1 MKLKHYETV
10 FILTPV
16 LSSNE
21 TKEAIHK
28 YRSFLKERNATI
40 EHEEEM
46 GLKQLAYPIKHKKN
60 GFYHLIEFTSAPE
73 LIRELEVT
81 YSRDEKILRF
91 LTFALDGHAIAHNKE
106 RRVVQ
111 KEDKQSEVKREL
123 VS

>member
-1 MKLKHYETV
+1 MKLKHYETI

-73 LIRELEVT
+73 LIRELEVN

-106 RRVVQ
+106 RRAVQ

>member
-1 MKLKHYETV
+1 MKLRHYETV
-10 FILTPV
+10 FIISPV
-16 LSSNE
+16 LSSDE

-60 GFYHLIEFTSAPE
+60 GVYHLIEFTSAPE
-73 LIRELEVT
+73 LIKELEVI

-106 RRVVQ
+106 RRTVQ
-111 KEDKQSEVKREL
+111 KEDKQSEVKRET

>member
-1 MKLKHYETV
+1 MKLRHYETV

-73 LIRELEVT
+73 LIKELEVT

-91 LTFALDGHAIAHNKE
+91 LTFALDGHAIAHNKA
-106 RRVVQ
+106 RRSVQ
-111 KEDKQSEVKREL
+111 KEDKQREAKIET